1 MSKFVLEPC
10 NDIVGKITFFK
21 IIEDTECYWNDF
33 CKEIE
38 KDGTWDD
45 QLDQLKSRMD
55 EVSNLKIMPYKK
67 FHKLDPPSVDEYE
80 VKTDNLRAYLLFDNN
95 GYIILYAGKKTD
107 QDKDLRTFRKIRQR
121 YLNAKDN
128 DITRKTA

>member
-1 MSKFVLEPC
+1 
-10 NDIVGKITFFK
+10 
-21 IIEDTECYWNDF
+21 WNDF

-38 KDGTWDD
+38 KDGTWDN

-55 EVSNLKIMPYKK
+55 EVSNLNNMPYKK

-80 VKTDNLRAYLLFDNN
+80 VKTDNLRAYLLLDNN
-95 GYIILYAGKKTD
+95 GYIILYAGKKAD

-121 YLNAKDN
+121 YLDAKDN
-128 DITRKTA
+128 DITRKIA